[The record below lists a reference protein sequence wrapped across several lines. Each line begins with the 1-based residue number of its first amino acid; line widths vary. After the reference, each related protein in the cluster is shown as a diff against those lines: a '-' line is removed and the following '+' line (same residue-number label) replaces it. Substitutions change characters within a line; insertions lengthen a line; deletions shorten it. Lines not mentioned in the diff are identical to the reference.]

1 MQAVI
6 LDGSRTGE
14 DALSAAHGIL
24 LDELPRMGWETETF
38 VLRELDISYCQG
50 CFECWVKTP
59 GVCVSTG
66 AGRDIAKAV
75 IQSDLTVFLTPVTFG
90 GYSSELKKA
99 VDHLIGLVSPFFL
112 RIGGETHHKR
122 RYARYPRLL
131 GVGALSQADEESE
144 RIFTTLVE
152 RNAINMHSPSHAA
165 GVVLDTWSAADVRA
179 EVRPLLMTAA
189 GTGC

>member
-1 MQAVI
+1 MKAVI
-6 LDGSRTGE
+6 LDGSRDGDDSLFDT
-14 DALSAAHGIL
+14 HRIVV
-24 LDELPRMGWETETF
+24 DELVGMGSVPQTF
-38 VLRELDISYCQG
+38 VLRDLDISYCRG

-66 AGRDIAKAV
+66 VGRDIAAAV

-99 VDHLIGLVSPFFL
+99 VDHLIGLVSPFFM
-112 RIGGETHHKR
+112 RIGGETHHKP

-131 GVGALSQADEESE
+131 GVGGLPEADEESE
-144 RIFTTLVE
+144 RIFTTLIE

-165 GVVLDTWSAADVRA
+165 VVVLDSWSTA
-179 EVRPLLMTAA
+179 EVRAGVQSLLMAA
-189 GTGC
+189 A